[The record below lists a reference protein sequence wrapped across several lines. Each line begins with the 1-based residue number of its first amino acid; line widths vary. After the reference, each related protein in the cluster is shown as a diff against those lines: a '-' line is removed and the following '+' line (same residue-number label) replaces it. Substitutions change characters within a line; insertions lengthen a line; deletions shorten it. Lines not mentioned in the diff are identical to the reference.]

1 MLNKALL
8 IMAETPYLASQ
19 AVLAAAS
26 LTNPIEYAGD
36 IHPYVTVYDSH
47 LSELQLA
54 EENVVLGGTNPLFS
68 KLFAKTKVEIMYV
81 GGGKAAKH
89 LKPIRELFIVSGH

>member
-1 MLNKALL
+1 MLNKSVL

-26 LTNPIEYAGD
+26 LTNPIEYGGE

-47 LSELQLA
+47 LSRLQ
-54 EENVVLGGTNPLFS
+54 
-68 KLFAKTKVEIMYV
+68 
-81 GGGKAAKH
+81 
-89 LKPIRELFIVSGH
+89 